1 MKGEKK
7 GEKGRNGK
15 GEEKMGG
22 GSKKEKRK
30 KKWKREKGWGSEYG
44 SRIPVKTMWICM
56 VSGLTYFTV
65 YVFLFG
71 DPDCSFV

>member
-15 GEEKMGG
+15 GEEKMAG
-22 GSKKEKRK
+22 KQEREKEE
-30 KKWKREKGWGSEYG
+30 KWKREKGWGSEHV
-44 SRIPVKTMWICM
+44 SRIPVKTMWICV

-65 YVFLFG
+65 YVYLFV
-71 DPDCSFV
+71 DPGCSFV